1 MGSNVSLSICVMLL
15 CAGMVLVRSDSGQL
29 LMIPQQ
35 MLAQMQ
41 AQSQAARPAAPTST
55 TPGQITSAQVMPSDR
70 PKLN

>member
-1 MGSNVSLSICVMLL
+1 MCLFVFP
-15 CAGMVLVRSDSGQL
+15 GMVLVRSDSGQL

-55 TPGQITSAQVMPSDR
+55 TPGQITSGQVMPSESDH
-70 PKLN
+70 PQLI

>member
-1 MGSNVSLSICVMLL
+1 MFV

-55 TPGQITSAQVMPSDR
+55 TPGKSPLHR
-70 PKLN
+70 